1 MDYVWSYK
9 TRTVFSTSSTTGQ
22 TRQSLSS
29 FVGCERDHSSTSQSD
44 LPLLVLLERSHVSVL
59 LEPKQGQGR
68 VHFILPS
75 YYMNQSI
82 NMDPTHLHS
91 LQWSI
96 WLSDWK
102 YTLPLMDHFSSS
114 SISLMDSRNSSTRWT
129 SPPSTKENQMD
140 PYQVNISWC
149 TSTRQHSL
157 SIIGSKVL

>member
-68 VHFILPS
+68 VHFILLS

-114 SISLMDSRNSSTRWT
+114 SISLMDSGNSSTKWT
-129 SPPSTKENQMD
+129 SPLSTKENQMD
-140 PYQVNISWC
+140 PSLRGVQG
-149 TSTRQHSL
+149 STRSTPTGEARD
-157 SIIGSKVL
+157 S